1 MAQYSIINEQLS
13 NHLQRVVL
21 RLRRTLERSAALRTA
36 LMIALNAGGCL
47 MLLSPLLIAAGFMS
61 AAVLIANNIQGPL
74 DWFLLG
80 VCAVLSCVTGWICY
94 QLSTL
99 HPVDADGV
107 TLNAAQE
114 PRLFPILQR
123 RLKRFRLQPLIGVK
137 LGTDTGLTVVATPR
151 WPVPLLHSYTLSVG
165 APLLFFISEPQF
177 RLALAGAVAA
187 SAQTR
192 RSLSGWA
199 AQAVRDWP
207 VIVQSLEQKPVLVS
221 RLLLPVARWIAAANQ
236 TLGYTVET
244 GVLQAQTRWILD
256 HTDEQTARELLSCQV
271 LASSFV
277 NWHYWPM
284 MFRGADH
291 CPQPIARPFSHFD
304 LLLKGSFTEDAARRW
319 LLKAQ
324 AGSGNTQRILQDLL
338 AELKLDF
345 LQCPA
350 LPERS
355 AFECIIRTK
364 GVLKALDQH
373 WQQCIAPRWNQRHAE
388 FQAEKNRFEQL
399 NRRSQEQDLRGSSAI
414 NFVRLARRFLDKQQN
429 ISVFRK
435 MYRAN
440 PDDAAVCFTCGE
452 AMLAAGHTLEGC
464 DAMQRAGELDARLA
478 NHAQALINQYK
489 HSWLGAE
496 SRPGLARSA

>member
-1 MAQYSIINEQLS
+1 MDQYAIINEQFS
-13 NHLQRVVL
+13 DHLQRAAQ
-21 RLRRTLERSAALRTA
+21 RLRRTLERSAALRSS
-36 LMIALNAGGCL
+36 LMVALNAGGCL
-47 MLLSPLLIAAGFMS
+47 LLLSPVLIAAGFMS
-61 AAVLIANNIQGPL
+61 TAVLIANNIQGPL

-80 VCAVLSCVTGWICY
+80 VCAALSLVAGWMCY

-99 HPVDADGV
+99 HPDAADGV
-107 TLNAAQE
+107 TLDADQE
-114 PRLFPILQR
+114 SRLFPMLER
-123 RLKRFRLQPLIGVK
+123 RLTHFKLKPLNSVR
-137 LGTDTGLTVVATPR
+137 LGTDTDLTIVATPR
-151 WPVPLLHSYTLSVG
+151 WPIPLLHSYTLNVG

-177 RLALAGAVAA
+177 RLALAGAVAT
-187 SAQTR
+187 SAQSR
-192 RSLSGWA
+192 RSLFGWA

-207 VIVQSLEQKPVLVS
+207 VIIHSLEQKSVLATQ
-221 RLLLPVARWIAAANQ
+221 LLLPVARWIAAANR

-244 GVLQAQTRWILD
+244 GMLQAQTRWILN

-271 LASSFV
+271 LASSFI

-284 MFRGADH
+284 MLKGADH
-291 CPQPIARPFSHFD
+291 CPQPVARPFSHFD
-304 LLLKGSFTEDAARRW
+304 LLLKGSFTENAARRW

-324 AGSGNTQRILQDLL
+324 AGSGSSQRILQNLL
-338 AELKLDF
+338 AELKIDF

-350 LPERS
+350 LPERT
-355 AFECIIRTK
+355 AFECIIETK
-364 GVLKALDQH
+364 TMLKKLDQH
-373 WQQCIAPRWNQRHAE
+373 WQRCITPDWHQRYAE
-388 FQAEKNRFEQL
+388 FQAAKNRFDQL
-399 NRRSQEQDLRGSSAI
+399 HRRSQEQDLRGSSAI

-478 NHAQALINQYK
+478 NHAQALINQYT
-489 HSWLGAE
+489 HSWLDE
-496 SRPGLARSA
+496 SRSGLARTA